1 MVSENIEEYLECI
14 WELTQRGSVA
24 KTTDIA
30 SELKVSPA
38 SVTEMVQKLAE
49 GGYVIYEKYKGV
61 TLTEEGTRIGSK
73 IKRRHRLLERFLV
86 DILGVS
92 NEKSHEEACRLEHTI
107 SDVSEKSLCQMMN
120 NPQTS
125 PKGKP
130 IPRCENSCLDCV
142 GEPTISMSM
151 LKVGE
156 AGLITHLK
164 CTESAKVRRIISM
177 GFVPGR
183 KVCVEEELP
192 MGGPFLI
199 SIEES
204 KIALAREYAA
214 MVFVQKAG
222 TCGRERGNPQVRVS

>member
-49 GGYVIYEKYKGV
+49 EGYVVYEKYKGV

-192 MGGPFLI
+192 MGGPFLV
-199 SIEES
+199 SVEDS
-204 KIALAREYAA
+204 RIALAREYAA
-214 MVFVQKAG
+214 LVFVQKDG
-222 TCGRERGNPQVRVS
+222 TCSKEKRKAEPRVA

>member
-1 MVSENIEEYLECI
+1 MVSENIEEYLESI
-14 WELTQRGSVA
+14 WELNQLGKPA

-30 SELKVSPA
+30 AELKVSPA
-38 SVTEMVQKLAE
+38 SVTEMLQKLAE
-49 GGYVIYEKYKGV
+49 EGYVIYEKYKGV
-61 TLTEEGTRIGSK
+61 TLTEEGNRIGSK

-107 SDVSEKSLCQMMN
+107 SDISEKSLCQMMN

-130 IPRCENSCLDCV
+130 IPRCENNCLDCI
-142 GEPTISMSM
+142 GEPTVSMSM
-151 LKVGE
+151 LKPGE
-156 AGLITHLK
+156 AGLISHLK
-164 CTESAKVRRIISM
+164 CNEAAKVRRIISM

-192 MGGPFLI
+192 MGGPFLVNVED
-199 SIEES
+199 SR
-204 KIALAREYAA
+204 IALAREYAA
-214 MVFVQKAG
+214 MVFVQKDG
-222 TCGRERGNPQVRVS
+222 TCGKDRSKVVARVA

>member
-1 MVSENIEEYLECI
+1 MVSENIEEYLESI
-14 WELTQRGSVA
+14 WELNQSGKPA

-30 SELKVSPA
+30 VALKVSPA
-38 SVTEMVQKLAE
+38 SVTEMVQKLADE
-49 GGYVIYEKYKGV
+49 GYVIYEKYKGV
-61 TLTEEGTRIGSK
+61 TLTEEGNRIGSK

-92 NEKSHEEACRLEHTI
+92 NEMSHEEACRLEHTI

-130 IPRCENSCLDCV
+130 IPRCENNCLDCI
-142 GEPTISMSM
+142 GEPTIPM
-151 LKVGE
+151 LTLKTGE

-164 CTESAKVRRIISM
+164 CNESAKVRRIISM

-192 MGGPFLI
+192 MGGPFLV
-199 SIEES
+199 SVEDTR
-204 KIALAREYAA
+204 IALAREYAA

-222 TCGRERGNPQVRVS
+222 TCGRDRSKVDVGVA

>member
-49 GGYVIYEKYKGV
+49 EGYVVYEKYKGV

-192 MGGPFLI
+192 MGGPFLV
-199 SIEES
+199 SVEDS
-204 KIALAREYAA
+204 RIALAREYAA
-214 MVFVQKAG
+214 LVFVQKDG
-222 TCGRERGNPQVRVS
+222 TCGKEKRKAEPRVA

>member
-1 MVSENIEEYLECI
+1 MVSENIEEYLETI
-14 WELTQRGSVA
+14 WELTQRGGPA

-38 SVTEMVQKLAE
+38 SVTEMIQKLAE
-49 GGYVIYEKYKGV
+49 EGYVLYEKYKGV
-61 TLTEEGTRIGSK
+61 TLTEEGNRIGAK

-92 NEKSHEEACRLEHTI
+92 NEKSHEEACKLEHTI

-130 IPRCENSCLDCV
+130 IPKCENNCLDCI

-151 LKVGE
+151 LKPGE

-164 CTESAKVRRIISM
+164 CNESAKVRRIISM

-192 MGGPFLI
+192 MGGPILV
-199 SIEES
+199 SMEES
-204 KIALAREYAA
+204 RIALAREYAA

-222 TCGRERGNPQVRVS
+222 TCGRERGNPQARVV